1 MISKFDFLLISH
13 AKPNVGTFNSFFSYA
28 HAINRCSKYKVAL
41 IYPSLKNSLEIKFEK
56 INKNLYFISLPSF
69 NYHKYFNL
77 QLIRLFCLI
86 YILITFKYKSIL
98 ASGFSQ
104 PQIAIPVT
112 LIKIF
117 KKKNV
122 IYLWDDMWGD
132 GLGLKINSIVN
143 KIFLICEKLSLNYC
157 DHVIYPSSFFK
168 SKINQHKKP
177 FTKIYQPYI
186 PIKKRGKKSINNSE
200 NLKKK
205 LGIQQNQKII
215 VCMGNAFFE
224 TENIILKTLNKLK
237 KEKNF
242 TCIFIGKFEI
252 SKKNKAKFKLL
263 VKDNI
268 INLGFVKNRKYFDN
282 VMELADVY
290 ILPMARNIIEKSR
303 FPVRILDYLNR
314 KKVIISNATGEL
326 KYLFKKYNFGI
337 LTKFSSESFSKG
349 IKKGL
354 ELTQNKKKYY
364 YQQQN
369 LAINNEFNYKI
380 TSSKLINL
388 LNN

>member
-86 YILITFKYKSIL
+86 YILLTFKYKSIL

-122 IYLWDDMWGD
+122 IYLWDDMWGN

-168 SKINQHKKP
+168 NKINQYKKP

-186 PIKKRGKKSINNSE
+186 PIKKKKKKSINNSQ
-200 NLKKK
+200 NLKK
-205 LGIQQNQKII
+205 N
-215 VCMGNAFFE
+215 
-224 TENIILKTLNKLK
+224 
-237 KEKNF
+237 
-242 TCIFIGKFEI
+242 
-252 SKKNKAKFKLL
+252 
-263 VKDNI
+263 
-268 INLGFVKNRKYFDN
+268 
-282 VMELADVY
+282 
-290 ILPMARNIIEKSR
+290 
-303 FPVRILDYLNR
+303 
-314 KKVIISNATGEL
+314 
-326 KYLFKKYNFGI
+326 
-337 LTKFSSESFSKG
+337 
-349 IKKGL
+349 
-354 ELTQNKKKYY
+354 
-364 YQQQN
+364 
-369 LAINNEFNYKI
+369 
-380 TSSKLINL
+380 
-388 LNN
+388 